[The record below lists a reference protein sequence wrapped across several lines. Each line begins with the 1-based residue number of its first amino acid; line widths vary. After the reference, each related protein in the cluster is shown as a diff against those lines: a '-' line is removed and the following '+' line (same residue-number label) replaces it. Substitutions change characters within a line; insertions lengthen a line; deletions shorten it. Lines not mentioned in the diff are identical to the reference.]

1 MTICKYIIIIPI
13 LLMSGCVMPIKKLS
27 SLSNDDLCITLGER
41 NNNGPMVLK
50 ITKEI
55 EDRGGVINK
64 ERCYILSMDA
74 IGKRKSYDKKDK
86 ERERMLNVNIDQHI
100 RVHDAA
106 RMKKYGEIIKEYN
119 ESLGL

>member
-1 MTICKYIIIIPI
+1 MTICKYIIIPI

-27 SLSNDDLCITLGER
+27 SLSNDDLCITLGEK

-100 RVHDAA
+100 RDAA
-106 RMKKYGEIIKEYN
+106 IIKKYGEIIKEHN